1 MTCKATSNNGAK
13 SAIKEGWI
21 SMNWKSEK
29 EQIIA
34 AALNLDKYG
43 LIALSG
49 GNVSARMETG
59 EILVTPSGMI
69 YDDMLAQ
76 DILVVDLEGNV
87 IEGERAASV
96 DTEALLYIYKHMPQI
111 NAVIHTHQPYA
122 TAVSLVSD
130 ELPCIVTTLP
140 NATKGAVKVLPFAS
154 AASIDMGIQTVE
166 HAGDQLAVILK
177 NHGVI
182 GLGSSLKE
190 ALYSCVYLEEAA
202 KTYVYARSMSDNVA
216 QLTEAQV
223 KQAVDV
229 FKYYGQGKAPMPED
243 ITKKV

>member
-1 MTCKATSNNGAK
+1 MKFESER
-13 SAIKEGWI
+13 KE
-21 SMNWKSEK
+21 
-29 EQIIA
+29 IIQ
-34 AALNLDKYG
+34 AALKLDKYG
-43 LIALSG
+43 LVALSG
-49 GNVSARMETG
+49 GNVSARMENG

-69 YDDMLAQ
+69 YEDMIEQ
-76 DILVVDLEGNV
+76 DVLVVDLDGNI
-87 IEGERAASV
+87 IEGERSASV
-96 DTEALLYIYKHMPQI
+96 DTEALLYIFKNMPQI

-122 TAVSLVSD
+122 TAVSLVAD

-166 HAGDQLAVILK
+166 NAGEQLAVILK

-202 KTYVYARSMSDNVA
+202 KTYIYAHSVSNEVS
-216 QLTEAQV
+216 QLTPAQV
-223 KQAVDV
+223 EQAVDV
-229 FKYYGQGKAPMPED
+229 FKYYGQGKAPMPDEV
-243 ITKKV
+243 TKKV